1 MIRFQGL
8 ESLAAFPLPA
18 RAAREARRRHA
29 HEVLGCL
36 AAGEAAAQ
44 TEVDASFGAGKEV
57 RLSFQMLV
65 VNCNITVVNYRTSN
79 YTTNICPDANQA
91 SRSNHF

>member
-1 MIRFQGL
+1 MARLFSIRFQGL

-57 RLSFQMLV
+57 RLSYRWLV
-65 VNCNITVVNYRTSN
+65 VFFYSHILLL
-79 YTTNICPDANQA
+79 
-91 SRSNHF
+91 H